1 MESNEKKFIAND
13 LSIEE
18 LKKNLYEGNEI
29 LFENLKSRFTQE
41 LLASMVFFIFNEVC
55 KNKDEHA
62 NDSNFLDQKSS
73 PTAKMFFSAWL
84 NHTKKQSKKEMLE
97 INNQLKT
104 EKMNFLS
111 AISNFSL
118 PSTEDYQHVYDTAIS
133 DIQNLFEK
141 NTSHK

>member
-1 MESNEKKFIAND
+1 MESNEKNFITSD

-18 LKKNLYEGNEI
+18 LRKSLEESNEI
-29 LFENLKSRFTQE
+29 LLENLKSRFTQE
-41 LLASMVFFIFNEVC
+41 LLASMVFFVFNETC
-55 KNKDEHA
+55 KNKDEDTA
-62 NDSNFLDQKSS
+62 DNSLLNQNKNS
-73 PTAKMFFSAWL
+73 TAKIFFSAWL

-118 PSTEDYQHVYDTAIS
+118 PSTEDYQYIYDMAIS

-141 NTSHK
+141 NTSYK

>member
-1 MESNEKKFIAND
+1 MESNKKKFIAND
-13 LSIEE
+13 LSIDE
-18 LKKNLYEGNEI
+18 LRQNLYESNEL

-55 KNKDEHA
+55 KNKDEDA
-62 NDSNFLDQKSS
+62 DDNNLLDRKDNS
-73 PTAKMFFSAWL
+73 TAKIFFSAWL

-97 INNQLKT
+97 INDQLKT

-118 PSTEDYQHVYDTAIS
+118 PSTEDYQYIYDIAIN
-133 DIQNLFEK
+133 DIKNLFEK
-141 NTSHK
+141 NTSYK

>member
-1 MESNEKKFIAND
+1 MESNEKNFIAND
-13 LSIEE
+13 LSIEQ
-18 LKKNLYEGNEI
+18 LKQNLYESNEL

-41 LLASMVFFIFNEVC
+41 LLASMIFFVFNETC
-55 KNKDEHA
+55 RNKDEHMSDGSLLNH
-62 NDSNFLDQKSS
+62 NDNS
-73 PTAKMFFSAWL
+73 TAKIFFSTWL
-84 NHTKKQSKKEMLE
+84 NHTKKQSKKEILE

-118 PSTEDYQHVYDTAIS
+118 PSTEDYQHIYDMAIS

-141 NTSHK
+141 NTSYK

>member
-1 MESNEKKFIAND
+1 MEPNEKNFIAND

-18 LKKNLYEGNEI
+18 LKQNLYESNEL

-55 KNKDEHA
+55 KNKDEDA
-62 NDSNFLDQKSS
+62 NEDNFLDQKNNS
-73 PTAKMFFSAWL
+73 TAKIFFSAWL

-118 PSTEDYQHVYDTAIS
+118 PSTEDYQYIYDMAIN

-141 NTSHK
+141 NTPYK

>member
-55 KNKDEHA
+55 KSKDEYA
-62 NDSNFLDQKSS
+62 DDSSFLDQKGS
-73 PTAKMFFSAWL
+73 PTAKMFF
-84 NHTKKQSKKEMLE
+84 
-97 INNQLKT
+97 
-104 EKMNFLS
+104 
-111 AISNFSL
+111 
-118 PSTEDYQHVYDTAIS
+118 
-133 DIQNLFEK
+133 
-141 NTSHK
+141 

>member
-1 MESNEKKFIAND
+1 MESNEKNFIAND
-13 LSIEE
+13 LSIEQ
-18 LKKNLYEGNEI
+18 LKQNLYESNEL

-41 LLASMVFFIFNEVC
+41 LLASMIFFVFNETC
-55 KNKDEHA
+55 KNKDKYIA
-62 NDSNFLDQKSS
+62 DGSLLNQNNNS
-73 PTAKMFFSAWL
+73 TAKIFFSAWL
-84 NHTKKQSKKEMLE
+84 NHIKKQSKKEILE

-118 PSTEDYQHVYDTAIS
+118 PSTEDYQHIYDTAIS

-141 NTSHK
+141 NTSYK